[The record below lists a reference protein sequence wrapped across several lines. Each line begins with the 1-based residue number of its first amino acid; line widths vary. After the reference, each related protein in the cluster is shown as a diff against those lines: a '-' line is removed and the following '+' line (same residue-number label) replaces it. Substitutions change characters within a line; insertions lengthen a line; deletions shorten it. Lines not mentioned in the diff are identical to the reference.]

1 MMSRVQR
8 FAVPLTLEIATL
20 PNVWLQTHTQ
30 TDRQTDRQ
38 TRTALRD
45 TMVLFA
51 EDRKCAFG
59 AKTPALFA
67 NIHLWSVIL
76 GK

>member
-1 MMSRVQR
+1 MVTDR
-8 FAVPLTLEIATL
+8 
-20 PNVWLQTHTQ
+20 Q
-30 TDRQTDRQ
+30 TDRHTDTHTDRQ

-59 AKTPALFA
+59 AIIAIQA
-67 NIHLWSVIL
+67 YEYQ
-76 GK
+76 